1 MLGRKNNS
9 TPDIIIR
16 KFFNELELWKHQE
29 NDIDILVQLVNSI
42 RPKNP
47 KKLEKFR
54 VFPLIEFFANHQVER
69 ENFVVYLRTVLEN
82 KNFDAILTDAAESI
96 VNVLA
101 SGFAF
106 YSIYLAT
113 LPKDENH
120 PYGHGKVEF
129 FSVFVEGVLICIAGV
144 VILIKSVY
152 SLFYGNEVSD
162 LYNGALI
169 IGATGLINLVVGL
182 FLISTGKANK
192 SLTLEADGKHLLTD
206 ALSSAGLVIG
216 IIIIQLTQILWL
228 DSVISILLGIYIV
241 FSGYKLTRKSVGGL
255 MDESN
260 IELVEE
266 VVKVLQEN
274 RQPSWIDVHNL
285 RAQQYGADLHIDCHV
300 TLPYY
305 FDLNT
310 VHQEISAIDKLINQ
324 SVNHQTELFIH
335 ADPCLPACCH
345 YCKMENCPVRA
356 EAFRAEIKWNM
367 ENVTKNQKHFQ

>member
-1 MLGRKNNS
+1 MTTNKRAILISLCASVILMLAKFVAYFITNS
-9 TPDIIIR
+9 
-16 KFFNELELWKHQE
+16 N
-29 NDIDILVQLVNSI
+29 
-42 RPKNP
+42 
-47 KKLEKFR
+47 
-54 VFPLIEFFANHQVER
+54 
-69 ENFVVYLRTVLEN
+69 
-82 KNFDAILTDAAESI
+82 AILTDAAESI

-129 FSVFVEGVLICIAGV
+129 FSAFVEGVLIGVAGV
-144 VILIKSVY
+144 VILVKSIY
-152 SLFYGNEVSD
+152 SLFYGNEVFD
-162 LYNGALI
+162 LYDGAIIIACTGLVNLI
-169 IGATGLINLVVGL
+169 IGIYLVKTGRE
-182 FLISTGKANK
+182 NK

-206 ALSSAGLVIG
+206 AISSAGLVLG

-228 DSVISILLGIYIV
+228 DSVISIILGIYIV
-241 FSGYKLTRKSVGGL
+241 YNGYKLTRKSVGGL

-260 IELVEE
+260 IELVKE
-266 VVKVLQEN
+266 VIEVLQQH

-310 VHQEISAIDKLINQ
+310 VHQEISSIDQLMNKTLNQ
-324 SVNHQTELFIH
+324 QTELFIH

-345 YCKMENCPVRA
+345 YCKMAECPVRA
-356 EAFRAEIKWNM
+356 EAFKGEIKWDM
-367 ENVTKNQKHFQ
+367 ENVTKNQKHFTR

>member
-1 MLGRKNNS
+1 MKAKTIAVTTNKRAILISLCASIILMLAKFVAYFITNS
-9 TPDIIIR
+9 
-16 KFFNELELWKHQE
+16 N
-29 NDIDILVQLVNSI
+29 
-42 RPKNP
+42 
-47 KKLEKFR
+47 
-54 VFPLIEFFANHQVER
+54 
-69 ENFVVYLRTVLEN
+69 
-82 KNFDAILTDAAESI
+82 AILTDAAESI

-129 FSVFVEGVLICIAGV
+129 FSAFVEGILIGIAGV
-144 VILIKSVY
+144 VILVKSIY
-152 SLFYGNEVSD
+152 SLFYGNQVFD
-162 LYNGALI
+162 LFDGALI
-169 IGATGLINLVVGL
+169 IACTGVVNLIIGLYLVK
-182 FLISTGKANK
+182 TGRENK

-206 ALSSAGLVIG
+206 AISSAGLVVG

-228 DSVISILLGIYIV
+228 DSVISILLGTYIV
-241 FSGYKLTRKSVGGL
+241 YSGYKLTRKSVGGL

-260 IELVEE
+260 LELVKE
-266 VVKVLQEN
+266 VVEVLQQN

-310 VHQEISAIDKLINQ
+310 VHQEISDIDKMINQ
-324 SVNHQTELFIH
+324 TLNSSTELFIH

-345 YCKMENCPVRA
+345 YCKMAACPVRA
-356 EAFRAEIKWNM
+356 EEFKGEIRWDM
-367 ENVTKNQKHFQ
+367 ENVTKNQKHFSR